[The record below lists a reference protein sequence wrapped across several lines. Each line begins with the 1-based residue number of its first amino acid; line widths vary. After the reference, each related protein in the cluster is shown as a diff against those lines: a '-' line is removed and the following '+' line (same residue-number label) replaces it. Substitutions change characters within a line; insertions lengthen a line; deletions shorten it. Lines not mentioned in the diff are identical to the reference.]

1 MGILSLLATKASE
14 ILSQDSF
21 HLYAAGM
28 PVDPNPV
35 PFLDEPNYLYGFKV
49 GLYPAL
55 YTISGPIAL
64 S

>member
-1 MGILSLLATKASE
+1 MAIHCACCSLGPQTWEWL
-14 ILSQDSF
+14 

-35 PFLDEPNYLYGFKV
+35 PFLDEPNYLCGFKA

-55 YTISGPIAL
+55 HTISGPEAFP
-64 S
+64 